1 MLFLVAL
8 AHAMWHNVFDVI
20 VGTAATAITS
30 LLNHWFV
37 SQNKYLRA
45 LDKMVRVLSLTHAA

>member
-8 AHAMWHNVFDVI
+8 AHAMWHNVLDVI
-20 VGTAATAITS
+20 FGTAATAITS

-45 LDKMVRVLSLTHAA
+45 LDKIVRVLSLAHAA